1 MAFSGKVSLFHRKN
15 ENNLNQ
21 SIMQKKT
28 FEGCTVQ
35 TLRYSAERQM
45 KASKALDKL
54 RTSVNPLQ
62 KDALRAVGNDLLS
75 RSLCWCLNTFVS
87 YQRVETSTP
96 KSTTIIEDFSILRE
110 DTFFIGGGGEGLDR
124 GILEFFC
131 EKSRDPPTSWNGLM
145 HDPSERPKQKHLAL
159 PPPTHPRQR

>member
-1 MAFSGKVSLFHRKN
+1 MALSGKVSVFHRKN

-21 SIMQKKT
+21 SIMQKKKT

-35 TLRYSAERQM
+35 TLRYSAKRQM

-75 RSLCWCLNTFVS
+75 HSLCWCLNTFVS

-110 DTFFIGGGGEGLDR
+110 DTFFIGGGR
-124 GILEFFC
+124 GWIGVF
-131 EKSRDPPTSWNGLM
+131 
-145 HDPSERPKQKHLAL
+145 
-159 PPPTHPRQR
+159 

>member
-1 MAFSGKVSLFHRKN
+1 MAFSGKVSVFHRKN

-21 SIMQKKT
+21 SIMQKKNI

-35 TLRYSAERQM
+35 TLRYSAKRQM

-75 RSLCWCLNTFVS
+75 RSL
-87 YQRVETSTP
+87 
-96 KSTTIIEDFSILRE
+96 
-110 DTFFIGGGGEGLDR
+110 
-124 GILEFFC
+124 
-131 EKSRDPPTSWNGLM
+131 
-145 HDPSERPKQKHLAL
+145 
-159 PPPTHPRQR
+159 

>member
-1 MAFSGKVSLFHRKN
+1 MAFSGKVSVFHRKN

-21 SIMQKKT
+21 SIMQKKKT

-35 TLRYSAERQM
+35 TLRYSAKRQM

-110 DTFFIGGGGEGLDR
+110 DTFFIGGGGVGSGYFRIFLR
-124 GILEFFC
+124 K
-131 EKSRDPPTSWNGLM
+131 KS
-145 HDPSERPKQKHLAL
+145 
-159 PPPTHPRQR
+159 

>member
-1 MAFSGKVSLFHRKN
+1 MAFSGKVSVFHRKN

-21 SIMQKKT
+21 SIMQKKKT

-35 TLRYSAERQM
+35 TLRYSAKRQM

-75 RSLCWCLNTFVS
+75 RSLCWCLNTFVL
-87 YQRVETSTP
+87 YQHVETSTP

-110 DTFFIGGGGEGLDR
+110 GTFFIGGEGLDR

-131 EKSRDPPTSWNGLM
+131 EKSRGPPTSWNGLM
-145 HDPSERPKQKHLAL
+145 HDPSEIPKQKHLTL
-159 PPPTHPRQR
+159 PPTTYPRQK